1 MCIRDRSY
9 TDNHTVVTNNGSFT
23 TEETRILQGT
33 GEVTFTEDGTFE
45 SDGVAVAREFTGTY
59 TRQLNGDRIHTA
71 NGTWT
76 GRGIIEGWVSEDDLA
91 NVSDCLD
98 NNAMTPENT
107 SVCTMTGAENAS
119 KYLFEGTVTASGR
132 VETLS
137 PTVVVRDVQGQTFEG
152 AGVFEGVGTL
162 NGTGLFAGQGDFS
175 GPMVQ
180 PGSFYKTGLLPG
192 VYNMFAVL
200 PNLSLIHISEPTRP
214 Y

>member
-1 MCIRDRSY
+1 
-9 TDNHTVVTNNGSFT
+9 
-23 TEETRILQGT
+23 
-33 GEVTFTEDGTFE
+33 
-45 SDGVAVAREFTGTY
+45 
-59 TRQLNGDRIHTA
+59 
-71 NGTWT
+71 
-76 GRGIIEGWVSEDDLA
+76 
-91 NVSDCLD
+91 
-98 NNAMTPENT
+98 
-107 SVCTMTGAENAS
+107 MTGAENAS

-200 PNLSLIHISEPTRP
+200 PNGRQVLLPDPVTVGVEASYDVEMTMPGAVFADVLEDMEGNVLPGHDHRVGGHRP
-214 Y
+214 WTGRSRDHRHRRKRQLQPRSDSIW